1 VPIRAAAWR
10 GRDERTSATKASG
23 GWHFLVTDSS
33 GELSGNSLSL
43 SDGFALAIDSGNHA
57 VFQVARNVIITTQR
71 ATATSTVTLAPNTI
85 HHVVGTFDG
94 STARVYVDGVQ
105 VGSASLG
112 GGITWSG
119 SRDIKLGRPNE
130 STASQFFLQGTLD
143 ETALYTQALPAA
155 TVLSHYNT
163 GKP

>member
-1 VPIRAAAWR
+1 LGTAGISDYWR
-10 GRDERTSATKASG
+10 LDDTGTSAVDANGANNTGTYVNGPTSVAGLLAGETNNARTFDGSNDYVDMSPTPLGTPSQMSAETWVRTSATKASG

-85 HHVVGTFDG
+85 HHVVGT
-94 STARVYVDGVQ
+94 
-105 VGSASLG
+105 
-112 GGITWSG
+112 
-119 SRDIKLGRPNE
+119 
-130 STASQFFLQGTLD
+130 
-143 ETALYTQALPAA
+143 
-155 TVLSHYNT
+155 
-163 GKP
+163 